1 MDTLKQF
8 RLSVSLSQE
17 KMAQRLGCSV
27 SMYQKVERG
36 QAKPSRGFMEKV
48 KTQFPFASIDE
59 IFFPK
64 TEEGN
69 QPQRSKQK

>member
-1 MDTLKQF
+1 
-8 RLSVSLSQE
+8 
-17 KMAQRLGCSV
+17 
-27 SMYQKVERG
+27 MYQKVERG